1 MTKTKPWNY
10 SHRPLISY
18 DTEEWFIEARKYL
31 NKRFPP
37 ILNKLLNIF
46 RYVELDPFNA
56 LSFSYEFSSLLRD
69 IGGTFSSVLDYM
81 VKGHNNLSREQ
92 RLNIDSYRIF
102 LNDEINNL
110 EGIAIYLNVDFDEK
124 IIFPFEG
131 FSNEQILSVWWNAYN
146 DVKHLDIYTIKKGCL
161 SNVLYSFS
169 ALSVLQDCM
178 TRPSLWGQGV
188 VNPLIID
195 IMEYRTEIDVMD
207 EQDHYEKELTKGANI
222 FPRAL

>member
-1 MTKTKPWNY
+1 
-10 SHRPLISY
+10 
-18 DTEEWFIEARKYL
+18 
-31 NKRFPP
+31 
-37 ILNKLLNIF
+37 
-46 RYVELDPFNA
+46 
-56 LSFSYEFSSLLRD
+56 
-69 IGGTFSSVLDYM
+69 M
-81 VKGHNNLSREQ
+81 VKGHNTLSREQ

-110 EGIAIYLNVDFDEK
+110 EGIAVYLNVDFDEK

-131 FSNEQILSVWWNAYN
+131 FSNEQILSVWWGAYN

-195 IMEYRTEIDVMD
+195 IMEYRTEIDVVD
-207 EQDHYEKELTKGANI
+207 EQDLYEKELTKGATI